1 MTPQR
6 VLAVVLFVLAFLAL
20 AATRAFPFVD
30 DLSGVAKSAVAV
42 VGAACL
48 LAGVALWMRKPPE
61 PR

>member
-1 MTPQR
+1 MTPHR
-6 VLAVVLFVLAFLAL
+6 VLAVVLFALAFLAL

-48 LAGVALWMRKPPE
+48 LAGVALWMRKPQD